1 MSDVLNETRRLNSIS
16 IEGGEKSFSGYIIR
30 DVNTSRFCGYVFD
43 NAKATGEAEDARL
56 VVGRF
61 VQTIE
66 GYGVKLYIAIAA
78 PPNDDV
84 DFFKRVLSVRD
95 CLGNMYG
102 FCTSCCDGELGFLGE
117 WEVHDTHI
125 IPNAE
130 LVSRTMA
137 GIKISEVKEDDST
150 KKRVMSSFVV
160 EIAHRYS
167 AAGGVYI
174 NFFRDLL
181 EKSDYSLI
189 ENLI

>member
-78 PPNDDV
+78 PPNDD
-84 DFFKRVLSVRD
+84 
-95 CLGNMYG
+95 
-102 FCTSCCDGELGFLGE
+102 E

-130 LVSRTMA
+130 LVNRTMA

-167 AAGGVYI
+167 SAGGVYI